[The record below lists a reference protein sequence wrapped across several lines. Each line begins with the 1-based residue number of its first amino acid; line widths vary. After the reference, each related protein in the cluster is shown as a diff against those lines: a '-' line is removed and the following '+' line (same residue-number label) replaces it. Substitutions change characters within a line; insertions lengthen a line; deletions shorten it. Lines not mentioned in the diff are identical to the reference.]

1 MKKSKNHEKMQFFFQ
16 DFEHFFNFKRL
27 YSKNKEKFESAI
39 WLKRCAWV
47 STFMRTS
54 IESLKIKNKTYGH
67 FCIKKNKKPGLER
80 PLECYFSSSNF
91 NCSFFLFS
99 FLGLWYTKLG
109 ISLCKIFRKYKTNWF
124 KTSNKW
130 SNFNHKFYKWQNINL
145 SFRTWFHKWNSRY
158 ILWKI

>member
-1 MKKSKNHEKMQFFFQ
+1 MTQAHLLCHIALSTCSLFLLCKRLKLKKCSKSWKENCIFSWFWAFFF
-16 DFEHFFNFKRL
+16 NSKRL

-80 PLECYFSSSNF
+80 PLELWNVTSLIIMLCNYIIMLCNYIIILESNY
-91 NCSFFLFS
+91 N
-99 FLGLWYTKLG
+99 
-109 ISLCKIFRKYKTNWF
+109 
-124 KTSNKW
+124 
-130 SNFNHKFYKWQNINL
+130 NL
-145 SFRTWFHKWNSRY
+145 
-158 ILWKI
+158 L